1 MTELDYYG
9 HSRPEM
15 LAFLPGKV
23 ERLLDIGCGA
33 GATTHAIRQ
42 LHPLVWAGGVEF
54 VAAQAERVR
63 PGTFER
69 LWVID
74 AEKITF
80 ETEIEPASLDAIL
93 CFDVLEH
100 MVDPWAFVKRV
111 SPLLKPGGR
120 LVISIPNIR
129 NWKFIRALLF
139 KGDFHYK
146 DAGLLDRTHLR
157 FFVSDTAAELAT
169 CGGLRLVSVAN
180 VKPWPLSH
188 SKGLLSRLTFG
199 KLDDLMIKQFAVVA
213 EAGKGI

>member
-1 MTELDYYG
+1 MSKLDYYAIA
-9 HSRPEM
+9 RLEM
-15 LAFLPGKV
+15 LHFLPAKI
-23 ERLLDIGCGA
+23 ERVLDIGCGA
-33 GATTHAIRQ
+33 GATMREIRKR
-42 LHPLVWAGGVEF
+42 HPVTWAGGVEY
-54 VAAQAERVR
+54 VAAQAERAEAS
-63 PGTFER
+63 TFER

-74 AEKITF
+74 AEKTQF

-100 MVDPWAFVKRV
+100 MVDPWSFVKRV

-169 CGGLRLVSVAN
+169 CGGLKLISVSN
-180 VKPWPLSH
+180 TKPWPLSH
-188 SKGLLSRLTFG
+188 AKGIVSRLAFG
-199 KLDDLMIKQFAVVA
+199 RLDDLMIKQFAVVA
-213 EAGKGI
+213 EA

>member
-1 MTELDYYG
+1 MAKLDYYA
-9 HSRPEM
+9 HSRAEM
-15 LAFLPGKV
+15 MAFLPPRI

-33 GATTHAIRQ
+33 GATTSAIRAA
-42 LHPLVWAGGVEF
+42 HPVVWAGGVEY
-54 VAAQAERVR
+54 VASQAERVV

-74 AEKITF
+74 AEREPF
-80 ETEIEPASLDAIL
+80 EAEIEPASLDAIL

-100 MVDPWAFVKRV
+100 MVDPWSFVKRV

-169 CGGLRLVSVAN
+169 CGGLKLVSIGN

-188 SKGLLSRLTFG
+188 SKGILSRLTAG

-213 EAGKGI
+213 EA